1 MPRFWVRCLPMCQ
14 AYLNAD
20 GRDDALTAPD
30 WNEKEGQ
37 FVTDIRVT
45 RDEYRGIAALC
56 KALDLD
62 TTRP

>member
-1 MPRFWVRCLPMCQ
+1 MCQ